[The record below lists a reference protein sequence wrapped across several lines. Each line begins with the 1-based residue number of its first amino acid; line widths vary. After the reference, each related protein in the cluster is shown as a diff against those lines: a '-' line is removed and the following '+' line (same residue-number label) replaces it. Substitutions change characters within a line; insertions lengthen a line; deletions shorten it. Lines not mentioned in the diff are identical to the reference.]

1 MKTENL
7 FQEIYNENY
16 SRVIGLCMGYVSGD
30 EALAKDLSQ
39 EVFLKVWNNLENF
52 RNQSKLS
59 TWIYR
64 ITVNTC
70 LEQLK
75 RRRPVTLKVDPV
87 DDTSLDHIEEQD
99 KYNRMYRCI
108 DKLSA
113 SNKSIILLELEGLPQ
128 AEIAAV
134 TGFSHEA
141 VRTRIYRI
149 KDQLSKCVNHE

>member
-1 MKTENL
+1 MRTEKL

-16 SRVIGLCMGYVSGD
+16 SRVIGLCMGYVAGD
-30 EALAKDLSQ
+30 EDLAKDLVQ
-39 EVFLKVWNNLENF
+39 EVFIKVWNNLGQF
-52 RNQSKLS
+52 RHQSKAS

-75 RRRPVTLKVDPV
+75 RRKPLTLKVDPE
-87 DDTSLDHIEEQD
+87 DDLPHDHTEEQN
-99 KYNRMYRCI
+99 KYNKMYQCI

-113 SNKSIILLELEGLPQ
+113 TNKSIIILELEGLPQ

-134 TGFSHEA
+134 TGISHEA
-141 VRTRIYRI
+141 VRTRIHRI
-149 KDQLSKCVNHE
+149 KEQHQNV